1 MSGETRPASGEA
13 IGVEPVSPP
22 ASESAV
28 IPGEGAAG
36 QAATIETGA
45 IETGAIETGAIAP
58 APAAPPATAPS
69 VAADAPP
76 AISTARRR
84 LLVLRAGLGRVL
96 RFALVLAIFIGG
108 VAFGYRAFL
117 ASQPAPSAPF
127 SDAATAG
134 NQASPVVRE
143 FIAAV
148 ATNDADAVRSAVPA
162 GPYKLFTYEMERWEF
177 QEVTSVDT
185 LATYEDGTRTS
196 TAFVMVGRDPSNNP
210 IAINLIVE
218 TQDGNI
224 VGFK

>member
-13 IGVEPVSPP
+13 IAAEPESPP

-36 QAATIETGA
+36 QAPA
-45 IETGAIETGAIAP
+45 IETGAIEAGAIAA
-58 APAAPPATAPS
+58 APAAAPATAPT
-69 VAADAPP
+69 ADAGAPP
-76 AISTARRR
+76 TISTARRR
-84 LLVLRAGLGRVL
+84 LLILRAGVARVL
-96 RFALVLAIFIGG
+96 RFALVLAIFVGG
-108 VAFGYRAFL
+108 LAFGYRAFL
-117 ASQPAPSAPF
+117 ASQPPPSAPF
-127 SDAATAG
+127 GNEATAG

-177 QEVTSVDT
+177 QEVTSVET

-196 TAFVMVGRDPSNNP
+196 TAFVMVGRDGSNNP
-210 IAINLIVE
+210 IAINLVVE